1 MRAPQGRRVRE
12 RVAVNSALFGFV
24 FSEVTGEERMGAESG
39 SSELSCGFTR
49 FADTL
54 IYPPRSTASILVDV
68 FIMLR
73 GFGPIFYSLWF
84 GRRGGM
90 GGIRGSVMVLL
101 ISDRLINEPDQ
112 CLVMRQNNVE

>member
-12 RVAVNSALFGFV
+12 RVAVNSAPFGFV

-54 IYPPRSTASILVDV
+54 IYPPPSTASILVDV

-73 GFGPIFYSLWF
+73 GF

-112 CLVMRQNNVE
+112 CLVIRQNNAE